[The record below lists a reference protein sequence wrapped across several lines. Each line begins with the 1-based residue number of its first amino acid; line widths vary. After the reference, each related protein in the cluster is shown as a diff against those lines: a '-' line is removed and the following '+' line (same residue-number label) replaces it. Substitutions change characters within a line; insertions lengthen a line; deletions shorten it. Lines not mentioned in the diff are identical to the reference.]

1 MKQENIILAN
11 EGDHRNVLMI
21 MPPMCFTQENA
32 VLLIEKLD
40 KVFTESYSQRPARD
54 LVISVSSLN
63 QNVQAIPSVSDG
75 RLGIIQPQEEDDEL
89 IAASRDTMDLEYAQ
103 HCYHDLD

>member
-11 EGDHRNVLMI
+11 EGDNRNILMI

-40 KVFTESYSQRPARD
+40 KVLTESHNQRLARD
-54 LVISVSSLN
+54 RVT
-63 QNVQAIPSVSDG
+63 NVPTTSQ
-75 RLGIIQPQEEDDEL
+75 
-89 IAASRDTMDLEYAQ
+89 
-103 HCYHDLD
+103 